1 MSSANAHYYALLLQM
16 FKYYLPYYLAMMLKD
31 TLKNIIE
38 TQRWELNA
46 FDPGVERKESN
57 LVDTSLPYAIII
69 SGIRRCGKST
79 LLHQLL
85 GKLNS
90 FYYLNFEDTRLI
102 GFEAQDFEKL
112 DEAFDELYG
121 EAEFYLFDEIQNVE
135 NWEIFVR
142 SRLDRRKKF
151 IITGSNASL
160 LSRELGTRL
169 TGRHVDIELFPF
181 SFEEMLLFGQIK
193 GSADTFDEYLFNG
206 GFPEY
211 LKFRKP
217 YLLRE
222 LLNDILQRDIV
233 ARHNIRDSRSLRA
246 MAVYLLTNA
255 GKVFSYNGLRR
266 MFDLGST
273 NTAISYVSYLED
285 SYLIFTVP
293 KFDYSMKKQI
303 VNERKVYSVDN
314 GLSVANSASLTRDKG
329 RMLENAVFVAL
340 RRSHREIYYFRERG
354 ECDFLIKEGNALSE
368 AIQVTYELNED
379 NKDREIN
386 GLLEALSKFDLVGGL
401 ILTHSQ
407 EDRFTIDGREITVL
421 PVWKWMLRT

>member
-1 MSSANAHYYALLLQM
+1 
-16 FKYYLPYYLAMMLKD
+16 MMLKD

-121 EAEFYLFDEIQNVE
+121 EAEFYLFDEIQNIE

-181 SFEEMLLFGQIK
+181 SFEEMLLFSQIK

-314 GLSVANSASLTRDKG
+314 GLSVANSASLTRDRG

>member
-293 KFDYSMKKQI
+293 KFDYSLKKQI

-314 GLSVANSASLTRDKG
+314 GLSVANSASLTRDRG

>member
-1 MSSANAHYYALLLQM
+1 
-16 FKYYLPYYLAMMLKD
+16 MMLKD

-181 SFEEMLLFGQIK
+181 SFEEMLLFSQIK

-211 LKFRKP
+211 LKFGKP

-386 GLLEALSKFDLVGGL
+386 GLLETLSKFDLVGGL

>member
-1 MSSANAHYYALLLQM
+1 
-16 FKYYLPYYLAMMLKD
+16 MMLKD

-121 EAEFYLFDEIQNVE
+121 EAEFYLFDEIQNIE

-314 GLSVANSASLTRDKG
+314 GLSVANSASLTRDRG

>member
-1 MSSANAHYYALLLQM
+1 
-16 FKYYLPYYLAMMLKD
+16 MMLKD

-121 EAEFYLFDEIQNVE
+121 EAEFYLFDEIQNIE

-181 SFEEMLLFGQIK
+181 SFEEMLLFSQIK

>member
-1 MSSANAHYYALLLQM
+1 MSSATAHYYALLLQM
-16 FKYYLPYYLAMMLKD
+16 IKYYLPYYLAMMLKD

-142 SRLDRRKKF
+142 SRLDMRKKF

-181 SFEEMLLFGQIK
+181 SFEEMLLFSQIK

-314 GLSVANSASLTRDKG
+314 GLSVANSASLTRDRG

>member
-1 MSSANAHYYALLLQM
+1 
-16 FKYYLPYYLAMMLKD
+16 MMLKD

>member
-121 EAEFYLFDEIQNVE
+121 EAEFYLFDEIQNIE

-293 KFDYSMKKQI
+293 KFDYSLKKQI

-314 GLSVANSASLTRDKG
+314 GLSVANSASLTRDRG

>member
-1 MSSANAHYYALLLQM
+1 
-16 FKYYLPYYLAMMLKD
+16 MMLKD

-121 EAEFYLFDEIQNVE
+121 EAEFYLFDEIQNIE

-293 KFDYSMKKQI
+293 KFDYSLKKQI

-314 GLSVANSASLTRDKG
+314 GLSVANSASLTRDRG

>member
-121 EAEFYLFDEIQNVE
+121 EAEFYLFDEIQNIE

-181 SFEEMLLFGQIK
+181 SFEEMLLFSQIK

-314 GLSVANSASLTRDKG
+314 GLSVANSASLTRDRG

>member
-1 MSSANAHYYALLLQM
+1 
-16 FKYYLPYYLAMMLKD
+16 MMLKD

-181 SFEEMLLFGQIK
+181 SFEEMLLFSQIK

-314 GLSVANSASLTRDKG
+314 GLSVANSASLTRDRG

>member
-1 MSSANAHYYALLLQM
+1 M

-121 EAEFYLFDEIQNVE
+121 EAEFYLFDEIQNIE

-293 KFDYSMKKQI
+293 KFDYSLKKQI

>member
-314 GLSVANSASLTRDKG
+314 GLSVANSASLTRDRG

>member
-1 MSSANAHYYALLLQM
+1 
-16 FKYYLPYYLAMMLKD
+16 MMLKD

-121 EAEFYLFDEIQNVE
+121 EAEFYLFDEIQNIE

-181 SFEEMLLFGQIK
+181 SFEEMLLFSQIK

-386 GLLEALSKFDLVGGL
+386 GLLETLSKFDLVGGL

>member
-1 MSSANAHYYALLLQM
+1 M
-16 FKYYLPYYLAMMLKD
+16 
-31 TLKNIIE
+31 
-38 TQRWELNA
+38 
-46 FDPGVERKESN
+46 
-57 LVDTSLPYAIII
+57 
-69 SGIRRCGKST
+69 
-79 LLHQLL
+79 
-85 GKLNS
+85 
-90 FYYLNFEDTRLI
+90 
-102 GFEAQDFEKL
+102 
-112 DEAFDELYG
+112 
-121 EAEFYLFDEIQNVE
+121 
-135 NWEIFVR
+135 
-142 SRLDRRKKF
+142 
-151 IITGSNASL
+151 
-160 LSRELGTRL
+160 

-181 SFEEMLLFGQIK
+181 SFEEMLLFSQIK

-293 KFDYSMKKQI
+293 KFDYSLKKQI

-314 GLSVANSASLTRDKG
+314 GLSVANSASLTRDRG

>member
-293 KFDYSMKKQI
+293 KFDYSLKKQI

>member
-1 MSSANAHYYALLLQM
+1 M
-16 FKYYLPYYLAMMLKD
+16 FKYYLPYYLAVMLKD

-314 GLSVANSASLTRDKG
+314 GLSVANSASLTRDRG

>member
-1 MSSANAHYYALLLQM
+1 
-16 FKYYLPYYLAMMLKD
+16 MMLKD

-121 EAEFYLFDEIQNVE
+121 EAEFYLFDEIQNIE

-386 GLLEALSKFDLVGGL
+386 GLLETLSKFDLVGGL

>member
-16 FKYYLPYYLAMMLKD
+16 LKYYLPYYLAMMLKD

-314 GLSVANSASLTRDKG
+314 GLSVANSASLTRDRG

-386 GLLEALSKFDLVGGL
+386 GLLETLSKFDLVGGL

>member
-1 MSSANAHYYALLLQM
+1 
-16 FKYYLPYYLAMMLKD
+16 MMLKD

-314 GLSVANSASLTRDKG
+314 GLSVANSAPLTRDKG